1 MQARGLDLSQR
12 HGARAVGPRG
22 LVIETLSPLG
32 PRKGPQMTAVSGPL
46 RGPFTIMLTPQAT
59 QTYGLCT
66 LGLFL
71 FKAAGLV
78 QAVGLPAY

>member
-1 MQARGLDLSQR
+1 MA
-12 HGARAVGPRG
+12 
-22 LVIETLSPLG
+22 
-32 PRKGPQMTAVSGPL
+32 AVSGPL
-46 RGPFTIMLTPQAT
+46 RGPYTIMLTPQAT

-78 QAVGLPAY
+78 QALGLHFSTPRFQLYKNAAGA

>member
-1 MQARGLDLSQR
+1 MA
-12 HGARAVGPRG
+12 
-22 LVIETLSPLG
+22 
-32 PRKGPQMTAVSGPL
+32 AVSGPL

-78 QAVGLPAY
+78 QALGLHFSTPRFQI